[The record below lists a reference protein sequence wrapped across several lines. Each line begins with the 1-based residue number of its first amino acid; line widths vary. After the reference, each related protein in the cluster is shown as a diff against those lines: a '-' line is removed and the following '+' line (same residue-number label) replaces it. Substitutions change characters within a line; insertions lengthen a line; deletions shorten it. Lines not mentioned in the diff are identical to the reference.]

1 MSLKK
6 KIKMFQISSVRFANV
21 SFSNGSILKNII
33 DKIDNKEPLGIPSNV
48 KRYFITHGEA
58 VNLCLKS
65 LLSKCDNKILVPKN
79 NYLKNRYILKI

>member
-1 MSLKK
+1 MFNLLC
-6 KIKMFQISSVRFANV
+6 KICKCKFFKWKY
-21 SFSNGSILKNII
+21 FKNII